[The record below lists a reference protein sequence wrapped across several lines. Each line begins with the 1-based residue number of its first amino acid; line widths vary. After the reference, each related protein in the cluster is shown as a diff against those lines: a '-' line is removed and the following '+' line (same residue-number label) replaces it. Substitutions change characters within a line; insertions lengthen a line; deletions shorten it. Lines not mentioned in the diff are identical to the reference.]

1 MNLISKAFA
10 FANRHLWGEFS
21 KGEFG
26 PLLYPNDVRLWGNV
40 HQKYNFSNSNINKQ
54 CLRIFWKILIFTK
67 TGWIQSLYFWFT
79 FEPLL
84 SCKHG
89 QNWTIQICQNQ
100 DPFFLSFQE
109 KLNDFL
115 QHLRYFWPE
124 TGRIHMFK
132 GRNRNL
138 I

>member
-1 MNLISKAFA
+1 M
-10 FANRHLWGEFS
+10 
-21 KGEFG
+21 
-26 PLLYPNDVRLWGNV
+26 RLQIGIYAGSFLKELFDGFCRNF

-100 DPFFLSFQE
+100 DPFFCLFRKNSMIFCNIWDIFDRKQE
-109 KLNDFL
+109 EFTCLRVEIEIWYSLFYQRDF
-115 QHLRYFWPE
+115 
-124 TGRIHMFK
+124 
-132 GRNRNL
+132 
-138 I
+138 